1 VGDIAISVYQ
11 LVPHI
16 SIVIEQMEIRMALHT
31 EAVQDSLMAIGK
43 PRANRRSSAERH
55 VIIDKSWSF

>member
-1 VGDIAISVYQ
+1 
-11 LVPHI
+11 
-16 SIVIEQMEIRMALHT
+16 MEIRMALHT